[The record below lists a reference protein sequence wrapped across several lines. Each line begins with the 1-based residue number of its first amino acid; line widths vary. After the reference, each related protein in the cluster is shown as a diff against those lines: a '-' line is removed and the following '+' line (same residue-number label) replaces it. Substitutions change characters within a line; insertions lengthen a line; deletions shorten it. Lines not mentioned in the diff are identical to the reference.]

1 MVECRSL
8 ERYTCSAFR
17 LNFVFALSMTCH
29 PCSIGGSDLQ
39 PLTVEELSLV
49 EEIMSGKFSILLAK
63 EAKALLEDAASSSQK
78 KGKSKRL
85 PDTKV
90 VDDPEAYKLSK
101 AEVAT
106 APAKIGM
113 IGSVSVEPS
122 PAKPPK
128 KKKSSKGEG
137 ALTIS
142 LPADG
147 STYLDPS
154 FVKDLSEALLL
165 PADCKRLVDIGLV
178 QSVE

>member
-1 MVECRSL
+1 M
-8 ERYTCSAFR
+8 
-17 LNFVFALSMTCH
+17 
-29 PCSIGGSDLQ
+29 
-39 PLTVEELSLV
+39 
-49 EEIMSGKFSILLAK
+49 
-63 EAKALLEDAASSSQK
+63 SSSQK
-78 KGKSKRL
+78 KGKRKRL

-154 FVKDLSEALLL
+154 FVKDLSEVLLL
-165 PADCKRLVDIGLV
+165 LADHKRLTDIRLV
-178 QSVE
+178 QSVEWSMAHIYQVC